1 LLPENHVNWT
11 QTPEAHVYFADLP
24 GVRKEEIKVEVE
36 DSRCLIIRTE
46 AIDDSTKPAT
56 DLKRKFRLPGSIDT
70 DGISTKYEDGVLTVT
85 VPVPM
90 TFRRCSFN
98 IDPADVPDRVEFNSE
113 NLGNLFAPK
122 IDPKDERLNLVWT
135 MAPVILKLQY
145 FPGNKHPGSADV
157 FMGMGLT

>member
-98 IDPADVPDRVEFNSE
+98 IDPADVPDRVEV
-113 NLGNLFAPK
+113 LA
-122 IDPKDERLNLVWT
+122 R
-135 MAPVILKLQY
+135 A
-145 FPGNKHPGSADV
+145 A
-157 FMGMGLT
+157 